1 MTRPNRYN
9 AARDPSAARQRVR
22 PLPRVRPMRPAPS
35 WSLPVARV
43 ARWIAAAVAVA
54 LVVEFFV

>member
-1 MTRPNRYN
+1 MSRPNRYT

-22 PLPRVRPMRPAPS
+22 PLPRVRPLRPAPA

-43 ARWIAAAVAVA
+43 ARWVAAAVAVVI
-54 LVVEFFV
+54 LLEFVS